1 MEDPDN
7 KKLRSTP
14 RNADDVISIVMPY
27 VTDPKDRESAS
38 LVNRTWLRADS
49 ETRDHVTMALCYA
62 SAPDRLARRF
72 PNLRSIKL
80 KGKPRAAM
88 FNLIPDNWGGF
99 VTPWVNEIAL
109 SLRRIRSVHFRRMIV
124 RDLDLDV
131 LARARGDELEVLK
144 LDKCLGF
151 STDGLLSVVRH
162 CRNIKTLVMEESS
175 FLEKDGNW
183 LRELA
188 LHNTSLEVL
197 NLYMTELTKLSPRD
211 LETIARNCHRSLVS
225 VKVGDV
231 EMLELV
237 RFFNAAVNLEE
248 FCGGAFTPE
257 TPDKYIKLTFP
268 PKLSRLGLTYFGANE
283 MPMIFPFA
291 AQIRKLD
298 LLYAFLGT
306 DDNCKLI
313 QKCPNLEVLEK
324 LRSTP
329 RNADDVISIVMPYVT
344 DPKDRESA
352 SLVNRTWLRADSET
366 RDHVTMALCYAS
378 APDRLARRFP
388 NLRSLKLKGKPR
400 AAMFNLIPENWGGF
414 VTPWV
419 NEIALSLRRI
429 RSVHFR
435 RMIVND
441 LDLDVLARARGDEL
455 EVLKLDKCL
464 GFSTDGLLSVVKHCR
479 NIKTLVMEESSF
491 LEKDANEM
499 PMIFPFAAQIRKLDL
514 LYAFLGT
521 DDNCKLIQ
529 KCPNLEVLETRNV
542 IGDKGLEVLAQC
554 CKQLK
559 RLRIEQGADEEG
571 MMDERW
577 GADEQG
583 NEDLGGFVTQRGLT
597 ALAQGCQELEY
608 MAVYV
613 TDISNESLRT
623 IGAYLKNLSDFRL
636 VLLDQE
642 ERIRDLPLDNGVRS
656 LLIGCEKLRRFAFY
670 LRPGGLTDVGLR
682 YIGQYSPNVRWM
694 LLGYVGET
702 DEGLMEF
709 SKGCPK
715 LQKLEMRGCCFS
727 ERAIAAAVMKLP
739 SLRYLWVQGYRESV
753 TGQDLRVMSR
763 PNWNIELIQA
773 RRVPEVNLGD
783 VREMEHPAHI
793 VAYYS
798 LAGQRTDCPP
808 TVRVLREV

>member
-72 PNLRSIKL
+72 PNLRSLKL

-175 FLEKDGNW
+175 FLEKDGKW
-183 LRELA
+183 LHELA

-298 LLYAFLGT
+298 LLYTFLET
-306 DDNCKLI
+306 NDHCKLI
-313 QKCPNLEVLEK
+313 K
-324 LRSTP
+324 
-329 RNADDVISIVMPYVT
+329 
-344 DPKDRESA
+344 
-352 SLVNRTWLRADSET
+352 
-366 RDHVTMALCYAS
+366 
-378 APDRLARRFP
+378 
-388 NLRSLKLKGKPR
+388 
-400 AAMFNLIPENWGGF
+400 
-414 VTPWV
+414 
-419 NEIALSLRRI
+419 
-429 RSVHFR
+429 
-435 RMIVND
+435 
-441 LDLDVLARARGDEL
+441 
-455 EVLKLDKCL
+455 
-464 GFSTDGLLSVVKHCR
+464 
-479 NIKTLVMEESSF
+479 
-491 LEKDANEM
+491 
-499 PMIFPFAAQIRKLDL
+499 
-514 LYAFLGT
+514 
-521 DDNCKLIQ
+521 

-763 PNWNIELIQA
+763 PNWNIELIPA

-793 VAYYS
+793 LAYYS

-808 TVRVLREV
+808 TVKFLREL